1 MVMCSD
7 PAMRAPRSGWAA
19 ANSPR
24 MAMSPGISVSA
35 IRISLRPQS
44 ARLRSFTRESLVTF
58 IAAFMID
65 SFAAASSGAR
75 RCELGGKNVRFVDT
89 FPGELL
95 FLAAEMTVGGRLLI
109 NRPRKVKHLAQP
121 VGGQVEMS
129 AHDLR
134 ELCVRQFAR
143 AKRLNH
149 DGGRLRDPDRVGD
162 LHLAALRQARGHDV
176 LGDVARSVGCGTIN
190 LGRILAR
197 ERAPA
202 VAGEAAVGIHD
213 DLASRE
219 SAIADRSADH
229 ETPGGIDVI
238 LRTL

>member
-7 PAMRAPRSGWAA
+7 PAMLAPRSGWAA
-19 ANSPR
+19 ANSRR
-24 MAMSPGISVSA
+24 MAISPGISVSA
-35 IRISLRPQS
+35 MRISLRPQS
-44 ARLRSFTRESLVTF
+44 ARLRSFTRDSVVTL

-75 RCELGGKNVRFVDT
+75 RCELGGENVRFVDT
-89 FPGELL
+89 LPGELL

-109 NRPRKVKHLAQP
+109 DRPREIEHLAQP
-121 VGGQVEMS
+121 VGGEVEMG

-134 ELCVRQFAR
+134 ELRVRQFPR
-143 AKRLNH
+143 AECLDH

-176 LGDVARSVGCGTIN
+176 LGNVARGVSGGTID
-190 LGRILAR
+190 LGRVLAR
-197 ERAPA
+197 ERAAA
-202 VAGEAAVGIHD
+202 VPGQTAVGIHD

-219 SAIADRSADH
+219 PAIADRS
-229 ETPGGIDVI
+229 
-238 LRTL
+238 